1 MCGIAGVIALDAR
14 PLEPGI
20 AVRMRDAIQHRGP
33 DGNGEFDGEGVQLAA
48 CRLAIVDL
56 EPRGLMPMASAD
68 GRYQIVHNGEIY
80 NRLELRAELQA
91 QGVNLHT
98 TTDTEVILTLY
109 ALLGPA
115 MLDRLDGMFAFA
127 IWDSTQREL
136 FAARDRIG
144 EKPFYYAEHG
154 SRFLFGSEPKA
165 LFAAG
170 LPKEFNDETWLEL
183 ISFRSVVGER
193 TAYRHVTNLLPGHWL
208 RANAKGVTTGE
219 WWRFPTSGTAPR
231 KESFAGLLEDS
242 VRRRLIADVPV
253 GTLLSGGLDSSS
265 VTALA
270 AALSKH
276 RLPAFTVRYD
286 GLAMDEGKFA
296 SAAAQMAGVEH
307 HEVRVPAAER
317 PQLLIDCARYLDE
330 PINFP
335 ATPEI
340 LAVSRYARQH
350 VRVLLTGETA
360 DELFG
365 GYTRMR
371 LLRYPFLV
379 GVAGRVLAPFKKR
392 LRFGSRWY
400 RAASSAGLSRA
411 EWIASIDSDGNPYR
425 FTDRPLAEWA
435 PYRALVAGA
444 AVRAHREPVRQAMA
458 YERQTHLPS
467 IVAAGDRMTMAA
479 AIEARLPF
487 TDPRLLEFAGL
498 ARTRDLFSGPHGKQ
512 PIREAMADKLP
523 KMVIERRKQGWS
535 SPYSVYLREMP
546 ELRRWL
552 AQVPDHQIVAQS
564 SLGRAAT
571 KVIVDGFLDGDSR
584 YTRDSWVIGR
594 IVLWHQVCVENISNP
609 FDGRT
614 R

>member
-14 PLEPGI
+14 PLEHGI

-33 DGNGEFDGEGVQLAA
+33 DGNGDFEGAGAQLAA

-56 EPRGLMPMASAD
+56 DPRGLMPMASAD

-80 NRLELRAELQA
+80 NRLELRDELQA
-91 QGVNLHT
+91 QGMDLRT
-98 TTDTEVILTLY
+98 TTDTEVILALY
-109 ALLGPA
+109 TSLGPA

-127 IWDSTQREL
+127 IWDSTEREL

-144 EKPFYYAEHG
+144 EKPLSYAIHEG
-154 SRFLFGSEPKA
+154 RLLFGSEPKA

-170 LPKEFNDETWLEL
+170 LRKEFNDETWLEL
-183 ISFRSVVGER
+183 LSFRSVAGER
-193 TAYRHVTNLLPGHWL
+193 TAYRDVMTLLPGHWL
-208 RANAKGVTTGE
+208 RANANGVTTGE
-219 WWRFPTSGTAPR
+219 WWRFPTSGPSSR
-231 KESFAGLLEDS
+231 KEDFAGLLENS

-276 RLPAFTVRYD
+276 QMPAFTVRYD
-286 GLAMDEGKFA
+286 GLAMDEGRFA
-296 SAAAQMAGVEH
+296 SAAAAMAGVEH
-307 HEVRVPAAER
+307 HEVRVPAGDR

-371 LLRYPFLV
+371 MLRYPKLV
-379 GVAGRVLAPFKKR
+379 AVTGRVLAPFKNR

-400 RAASSAGLSRA
+400 RAAASAGLSRA
-411 EWIASIDSDGNPYR
+411 EWIVSTDSDGNPYR

-435 PYRALVAGA
+435 PYRALVAEA
-444 AVRAHREPVRQAMA
+444 SVRAHREPVRQAMA
-458 YERQTHLPS
+458 YERQTQLPS

-487 TDPRLLEFAGL
+487 TDPKLLEFAGL
-498 ARTRDLFSGPHGKQ
+498 ARTQDLFNGPHGKQ
-512 PIREAMADKLP
+512 PIREAMADRLP
-523 KMVIERRKQGWS
+523 KIVIERRKQGWS
-535 SPYSVYLREMP
+535 SPYGIYLREMP
-546 ELRRWL
+546 ELRGWMNKVH
-552 AQVPDHQIVAQS
+552 AHPIVAKS
-564 SLGRAAT
+564 SLGSAAT
-571 KVIVDGFLDGDSR
+571 KAIIARFLDGDNQ
-584 YTRDSWVIGR
+584 YTRDSWLIGR
-594 IVLWHQVCVENISNP
+594 IVLWHQVCVEGIANP
-609 FDGRT
+609 FDGRAS
-614 R
+614 